1 MEDVQMD
8 ASSRGQDGSDAG
20 PESFELR
27 VFLQGLR
34 QKQHGSGAAWG
45 IRRDSIKDFALEG
58 VDSTQKSSQG
68 YCLQDVA
75 ILTQGQR
82 LQ

>member
-27 VFLQGLR
+27 VFLQGLK

-45 IRRDSIKDFALEG
+45 IRRDSIKDFALRR
-58 VDSTQKSSQG
+58 
-68 YCLQDVA
+68 C
-75 ILTQGQR
+75 
-82 LQ
+82 